1 MDSVSITFVGGMG
14 VVILCIFLY
23 AFFNLGMDIGKNKGY
38 TYAYKRFLERLHKSH
53 EEVISYLWIDVSV
66 GLPDYDQTV
75 LVCDIN
81 KPDIG
86 WKVSVRRKSD
96 KVINK
101 DKNDFTQ
108 SFLPPLYTITHWC
121 PIQLPKRKESPC

>member
-1 MDSVSITFVGGMG
+1 MDSVQITFVGGIG
-14 VVILCIFLY
+14 VVILCIILY
-23 AFFNLGMDIGKNKGY
+23 AAFYIGMDIGKSKGY
-38 TYAYKRFLERLHKSH
+38 TYAYKRFSEQLHKSH
-53 EEVISYLWIDVSV
+53 EEVIGYLWIDVSV
-66 GLPDYDQTV
+66 VLPDYGQTV

-81 KPDIG
+81 KPEIG

-108 SFLPPLYTITHWC
+108 SLFPPLYTITHWC
-121 PIQLPKRKESPC
+121 PIQLPKRKEKSC